1 MIAKRLSFNIKNIVS
16 MFIITYNNTYFTIS
30 SILLSEILTDVLS
43 ERGIITN

>member
-1 MIAKRLSFNIKNIVS
+1 